1 MKRFRI
7 IELAFLLTVAIGAGP
22 LSAAIWQWSLTPAT
36 NGSADPSINWASGN
50 APSAINPSGRAMMAR
65 IAEWRDDTSGSL
77 ATTGSG
83 NAYLLA
89 TNQAAGGGG
98 ICASPLT
105 APPNGTQL
113 AFSASFT
120 NSAANPTL
128 QVDTCP
134 AAAIVV
140 AGAGGAALNA
150 ASMIVQSIA
159 YRVTYQTSITSWV
172 IQNTLG
178 TMAPVPLGG
187 MIPFTGSAVPT
198 GWAWANGQCLSNA
211 TYPAYYAL
219 LGSPGSGACSAGYFQ
234 VIDLRGRVPAGL
246 DNLGGASAAS
256 RLTSSAQGCGTAM
269 TSVGAFCSNGVESQ
283 TLTVA
288 QLPQH
293 THSGTTGSDFPDHS
307 HTYSAPSL
315 GYGTGTAPN
324 YFFSGA
330 GSATQSGG
338 ASARHAHSFTTDGGT
353 GGGVA
358 RPNVMP
364 TLAVNYIIRVQ

>member
-7 IELAFLLTVAIGAGP
+7 IELAVLLTVAIGAGP

-36 NGSADPSINWASGN
+36 NGTADPSINWAAGN
-50 APSAINPSGRAMMAR
+50 APSAVNPSARAMMAR

-77 ATTGSG
+77 TTTGSG

-113 AFSASFT
+113 AFTASFT
-120 NSAANPTL
+120 NSAASPTL

-150 ASMIVQSIA
+150 ASMIAQSIT

-172 IQNTLG
+172 VQNTLG
-178 TMAPVPLGG
+178 TMAPVPLGAVL
-187 MIPFTGSAVPT
+187 PFTGSVVPI
-198 GWAWANGQCLSNA
+198 GWAWANGQCLLNA

-219 LGSPGSGACSAGYFQ
+219 LGSPGPGACSAGYFQ
-234 VIDLRGRVPAGL
+234 VIDLRGRVAAGL
-246 DNLGGASAAS
+246 DNLGGASAAN

-269 TSVGAFCSNGVESQ
+269 TSVGAFCANGVESQ

-288 QLPQH
+288 QLPAH
-293 THSGTTGSDFPDHS
+293 THSGTTGVDSPDHS
-307 HTYSAPSL
+307 HGYTAPGP
-315 GYGTGTAPN
+315 GYGTGTTPN
-324 YFFSGA
+324 YFNSGA
-330 GSATQSGG
+330 FAAQTGG
-338 ASARHAHSFTTDGGT
+338 ASTRHTHSFTTDGGT

-358 RPNVMP
+358 SPNVMP
-364 TLAVNYIIRVQ
+364 ALAVNYIIRVQ